1 MQSKSSKKGS
11 DDDYYRRS
19 HRRSR
24 SRSRSSCFDRCMR
37 NSNRSFRRAQRK
49 CDNRCFM
56 DEEDIIDLFYETGGF
71 AVMPTDEQFEV
82 YLGESI
88 DGDYEEEE

>member
-1 MQSKSSKKGS
+1 
-11 DDDYYRRS
+11 
-19 HRRSR
+19 
-24 SRSRSSCFDRCMR
+24 MR

-71 AVMPTDEQFEV
+71 AVMPTYEQFEV
-82 YLGESI
+82 YLGESM